1 MVYESGEGKSAFWDG
16 YEADEVA
23 ISRSMPHI
31 VKLEVLEGS
40 LGSTED
46 TLYWSQTY
54 WVLDGGERQ
63 LSR

>member
-1 MVYESGEGKSAFWDG
+1 MFSDG

-23 ISRSMPHI
+23 ISRNMPHI

-40 LGSTED
+40 LDSTED

-54 WVLDGGERQ
+54 WVRDGGGRQ
-63 LSR
+63 LSW

>member
-1 MVYESGEGKSAFWDG
+1 MVYESVEGKSVFWDG

-23 ISRSMPHI
+23 ISTSMLHI

-54 WVLDGGERQ
+54 WVRDGGGRQ
-63 LSR
+63 LSW

>member
-1 MVYESGEGKSAFWDG
+1 MKVGGKSVFWDG

-23 ISRSMPHI
+23 ISRNMPHI
-31 VKLEVLEGS
+31 VKLEVREGS

-54 WVLDGGERQ
+54 WVRDGGGRQ
-63 LSR
+63 LSW